1 MQVQFDELN
10 PVEQMQVLQALAQP
24 ALIKLLH
31 NVLTAGVNQRANMV
45 LPSVADTAKCQQFV
59 SDCARSNARSETVQ
73 ELMDLLSTNLKR
85 MNQEN

>member
-1 MQVQFDELN
+1 MQAQFDELN
-10 PVEQMQVLQALAQP
+10 PVEQMQVLQALAAP

-31 NVLTAGVNQRANMV
+31 NVLTAGVNQRASMV
-45 LPSVADTAKCQQFV
+45 LPQVADTAKCQQFV

-73 ELMDLLSTNLKR
+73 ELLGLLSTNLKR